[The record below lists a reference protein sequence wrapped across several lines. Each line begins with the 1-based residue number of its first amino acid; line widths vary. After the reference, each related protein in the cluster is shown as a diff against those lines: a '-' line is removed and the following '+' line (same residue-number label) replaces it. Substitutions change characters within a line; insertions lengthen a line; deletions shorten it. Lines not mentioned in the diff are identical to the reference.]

1 MSVFYVFLPV
11 YNEQEAIAR
20 LLEEIRGVLE
30 TCGVPFHLL
39 VVDDGSTDKTPQILE
54 DIKKGRSDTL
64 TVLTH
69 EQNRGID
76 GVFRT
81 GLFHVASGENP
92 EDHLIIME
100 ADRTNDLDYLPSM
113 VEALKEGSDLV
124 RLVSCPRARSVGFP

>member
-20 LLEEIRGVLE
+20 LLEEIQGVLG

-54 DIKKGRSDTL
+54 DLKKGWGELL

-69 EQNRGID
+69 EQHRGID